1 MSGESRYLSVVL
13 FFIVQTKKKKMA
25 EGETKERRGRHAK
38 QKRKVWAQS
47 TVKKTEM
54 WGTKSASEYNGS
66 GGPHH
71 HSLCESQKKR
81 KKENKQTKPKLQ
93 ALFLPPSPATPPK
106 CLALTDFWVPA
117 DLTPSGS
124 LSFLANY
131 LWDPPKITKKKNQE
145 KKEKLTNT
153 QLVRCGWWG

>member
-1 MSGESRYLSVVL
+1 
-13 FFIVQTKKKKMA
+13 MA

-71 HSLCESQKKR
+71 HSLCESQK
-81 KKENKQTKPKLQ
+81 NKTKPNQKLQ
-93 ALFLPPSPATPPK
+93 SLFLSPSPATPPK
-106 CLALTDFWVPA
+106 CLALTDF
-117 DLTPSGS
+117 
-124 LSFLANY
+124 
-131 LWDPPKITKKKNQE
+131 
-145 KKEKLTNT
+145 
-153 QLVRCGWWG
+153 

>member
-1 MSGESRYLSVVL
+1 
-13 FFIVQTKKKKMA
+13 MA

-81 KKENKQTKPKLQ
+81 KNENKQTKPKLQ

-106 CLALTDFWVPA
+106 CLALTDF
-117 DLTPSGS
+117 
-124 LSFLANY
+124 
-131 LWDPPKITKKKNQE
+131 
-145 KKEKLTNT
+145 
-153 QLVRCGWWG
+153 